1 LAEITL
7 EGITKTFPD
16 GTTAVASL
24 DLRIPDGAL
33 IVLVGPSGCGKT
45 TLLRMVAGLEQ
56 PTAGTISIGGAVVND
71 VPPKR
76 RDVAMVFQNYALYP
90 HMSVYDNMAFAL
102 RRRKERKDVIDGRVQ
117 EAATMLG
124 LTEHLRKKP
133 AALSGGQRQR
143 VAMGRAIVRNPMA
156 FLMDEPLSNLDA
168 KLRVEM
174 RTEIL
179 RIQRELGVTTIF
191 VTHDQTEALTMGDLV
206 AVMRDGVI
214 QQLAPP
220 GEVFG
225 RPANLFVAGFVGSPP
240 MNLFKATLERDDG
253 HLLAVA
259 GELRVPLRDE
269 VLVARP
275 GLAGRAGAEVVVG
288 IRPEDFQEARERPD
302 APAGQRLRTAVDLAE
317 TMGRETFLHFS
328 IDAEPAVTEQS
339 KALVADTDAIA
350 LEKLEREALDRRCRM
365 VARVSSRAGARAG
378 EAFELVVAPELL
390 EFFDLETGDA
400 I

>member
-1 LAEITL
+1 MAEISL
-7 EGITKTFPD
+7 REVTKTFPD

-24 DLRIPDGAL
+24 DLLIPDGAL
-33 IVLVGPSGCGKT
+33 TVLVGPSGCGKT

-56 PTAGTISIGGAVVND
+56 PTMGTISIGDQVVND

-102 RRRKERKDVIDGRVQ
+102 RRRREGKDLIERRVQ
-117 EAATMLG
+117 EAAAMLG
-124 LTEHLRKKP
+124 LVEHLRKKP

-143 VAMGRAIVRNPMA
+143 VAMGRAIVRKPMA

-206 AVMRDGVI
+206 AVMRGGVI

-240 MNLFKATLERDDG
+240 MNLFKAALERANG
-253 HLLAVA
+253 QLLAVA
-259 GELRVPLRDE
+259 GETRVALPQD
-269 VLVARP
+269 VVTARP
-275 GLAGRAGAEVVVG
+275 ALAAHAGREVVMG

-302 APAGQRLRTAVDLAE
+302 AAPGERLRTTVELAE
-317 TMGRETFLHFS
+317 AMGRESYLHFT
-328 IDAEPAVTEQS
+328 IDAEPAVTAQARE
-339 KALVADTDAIA
+339 LLADTDAIA
-350 LEKLEREALDRRCRM
+350 LEQREREAVTRRCRLT
-365 VARVSSRAGARAG
+365 ARVSSRSGVKAGDRV
-378 EAFELVVAPELL
+378 ELVIQPDLI
-390 EFFDLETGDA
+390 EFFDLESGDA